1 MNTLKFFCYA
11 PDLCPK
17 IATSGSAGLDLRADK
32 WTTIEKGQHVKIST
46 GVVVEI
52 PDGYVGFLL
61 PRSSL
66 GAKGLKLVNTIGVID
81 SDYRGEIMAI
91 VENISDVPFDIDR
104 GERFVQLVV
113 VPCPQMKIEEVELN
127 NLSDTE
133 RGDGGFGSTG
143 K

>member
-1 MNTLKFFCYA
+1 MDTLKFFCIA
-11 PDLCPK
+11 PDLRPK

-32 WTTIEKGQHVKIST
+32 WTTIEKGQQVKVAT
-46 GVVVEI
+46 GVIAEI
-52 PDGYVGFLL
+52 PNGYVGLL
-61 PRSSL
+61 IPRSSL

-91 VENISDVPFDIDR
+91 VENTSDVPFDIDR

-113 VPCPQMKIEEVELN
+113 VPCPQMNIEEVELD
-127 NLSDTE
+127 NLSYTE